1 MTKRPTGPRPIASLL
16 GSTALGGVV
25 EEARSGDRVL
35 AALRRALPADLA
47 THLSA
52 AHLRDA
58 TLIVVADGPAWATRL
73 RFLEPELKA
82 ALDARTRRVVR
93 RVTVRVGPP
102 PRSRRAR
109 PARSRRAR
117 SPTRPAMR
125 SRPAPSRSPT
135 PSSPPRCVA
144 SPVGASRRGQPTCA
158 GFM

>member
-47 THLSA
+47 AHLSA

-102 PRSRRAR
+102 PAAPRA
-109 PARSRRAR
+109 PG
-117 SPTRPAMR
+117 PKP
-125 SRPAPSRSPT
+125 SRPLSAAARAALEAGAEQVT
-135 PSSPPRCVA
+135 DPRLA
-144 SPVGASRRGQPTCA
+144 AALRRLA
-158 GFM
+158 RRR